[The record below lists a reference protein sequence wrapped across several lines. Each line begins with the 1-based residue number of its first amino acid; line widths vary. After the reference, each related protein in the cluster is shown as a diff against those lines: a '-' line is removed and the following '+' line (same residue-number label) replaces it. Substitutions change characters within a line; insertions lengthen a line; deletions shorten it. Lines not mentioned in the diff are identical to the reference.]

1 MSSYGQRV
9 RGYADNECSAYIVVA
24 FYADLDGKY
33 QLGLEKVKSVRFVF
47 VEM

>member
-1 MSSYGQRV
+1 MVKGFVGMRTMSAV
-9 RGYADNECSAYIVVA
+9 YIVVA